1 MADQTRNGQ
10 TNRPNKRH
18 LQQRVHGQQY
28 PLWLDFRSVQEVYG
42 RPYTPGP
49 CKDGEWGTDVDDV
62 DEAGD
67 EGGEV
72 KGRDAVAERTEALE
86 KRSARKQL
94 DADGW

>member
-1 MADQTRNGQ
+1 MIHQTRNGQ

-18 LQQRVHGQQY
+18 SQQRVHGQQY
-28 PLWLDFRSVQEVYG
+28 SLRLDFCTVQEVHG
-42 RPYTPGP
+42 CPNAP
-49 CKDGEWGTDVDDV
+49 CPRKDGEWGTDVDDV

>member
-10 TNRPNKRH
+10 RKRPNRH
-18 LQQRVHGQQY
+18 SQQWVHGQQY
-28 PLWLDFRSVQEVYG
+28 SLRLDFCTVQEVYG
-42 RPYTPGP
+42 RPYAPRP
-49 CKDGEWGTDVDDV
+49 CKDGKRRTDVDDV

-94 DADGW
+94 NADGW